1 MMRYLKR
8 SFALLLA
15 LILVG
20 SVLPVQAFATETCA
34 HDYESVVTDPTC
46 TEKGYTTH
54 TCTLCGDS
62 YVDTY
67 VKELRHSPERE
78 EGLKAGC
85 LTDGFTAY
93 SVCTR
98 CGITLIEPEVLPAIG
113 HNIEYV
119 DAQAPTATR
128 PGWEAYEKCTR
139 CSYTTYVEIPALG
152 AGTISD
158 YYTFLMN
165 LAVLEELAC
174 TYVA

>member
-34 HDYESVVTDPTC
+34 HNYESVVTDPTC

-62 YVDTY
+62 YADTY
-67 VKELRHSPERE
+67 VNELRHSPEQE

-85 LTDGFTAY
+85 LTDGFTSY

-98 CGITLIEPEVLPAIG
+98 CG
-113 HNIEYV
+113 
-119 DAQAPTATR
+119 D
-128 PGWEAYEKCTR
+128 WD
-139 CSYTTYVEIPALG
+139 
-152 AGTISD
+152 GTIVPGEVTGDGKIDMADAYRIILYLSGKLTLNEAEQAAAD
-158 YYTFLMN
+158 VNGDGMVDFIDIYQIILYYREVTK
-165 LAVLEELAC
+165 
-174 TYVA
+174 